1 LGLVEYVFEN
11 LAKVFPS
18 LWEIVQDLMDLLL
31 LPSPDTAFTT
41 MDYNQET
48 ANWQEAWCCV
58 ADCAVEVMLLLHG
71 AYSRFSDS
79 VTITVEDRT
88 LMVQYSV
95 ELMDILVSGPVVYQP
110 QFTSDPRVLS
120 FVLVQWVTQTLSGK
134 RSGGDSEGVVDLLAW
149 LDFLLDGL
157 SESSLREVSCA
168 Q

>member
-1 LGLVEYVFEN
+1 
-11 LAKVFPS
+11 
-18 LWEIVQDLMDLLL
+18 
-31 LPSPDTAFTT
+31 
-41 MDYNQET
+41 
-48 ANWQEAWCCV
+48 
-58 ADCAVEVMLLLHG
+58 
-71 AYSRFSDS
+71 
-79 VTITVEDRT
+79 
-88 LMVQYSV
+88 MVQYSV